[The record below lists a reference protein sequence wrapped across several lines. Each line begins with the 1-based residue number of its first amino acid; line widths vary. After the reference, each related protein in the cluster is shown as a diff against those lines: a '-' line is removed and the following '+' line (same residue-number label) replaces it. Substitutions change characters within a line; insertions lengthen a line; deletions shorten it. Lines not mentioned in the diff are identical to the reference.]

1 MCERCGKVGLSS
13 TNKHKLANI
22 PQPFSDSSSL
32 ARHRRIHSGKRPYKC
47 PYADCQKTFT
57 RRTTLTRHQ
66 NHHTG
71 TVEEAA
77 AATAAALATRGSS
90 NRGGRQRSDGE
101 QYSNNG
107 SPIST
112 PSPGG
117 RTMSASP
124 NSELAPMNNMHRH
137 PQDYQYMN
145 NSSLP
150 GHLRGEYQMPNQP
163 PPSTTSFSNGM
174 RPTSH
179 PTGYGPPSVLEP
191 PANMDQR
198 QPGSASPHMGNVGWQ
213 SPSHNM
219 PSPSQSNG
227 FAYPEPD
234 PYGAQVQS
242 VGHMYY
248 PPSNIRRPQSTEPD
262 VYDIKPRMNNE
273 GMWTAA
279 Q

>member
-1 MCERCGKVGLSS
+1 
-13 TNKHKLANI
+13 
-22 PQPFSDSSSL
+22 
-32 ARHRRIHSGKRPYKC
+32 
-47 PYADCQKTFT
+47 
-57 RRTTLTRHQ
+57 LTRHQ

-77 AATAAALATRGSS
+77 AATAAALATRGTS

-107 SPIST
+107 SPMST
-112 PSPGG
+112 PSPGQ
-117 RTMSASP
+117 RTLSASP

-137 PQDYQYMN
+137 PGDYQYMN

-150 GHLRGEYQMPNQP
+150 NHLRGDYQLQHQTP
-163 PPSTTSFSNGM
+163 PTTSTFSNGM

-179 PTGYGPPSVLEP
+179 PTNYGPPSILEP
-191 PANMDQR
+191 PANMEQR
-198 QPGSASPHMGNVGWQ
+198 QPGSASGSPHMGNVGWQ
-213 SPSHNM
+213 SPSQNM
-219 PSPSQSNG
+219 PSPSQGNG
-227 FAYPEPD
+227 FAYPDPD
-234 PYGAQVQS
+234 PYGSA

-248 PPSNIRRPQSTEPD
+248 PNSNIRRPQSTEPD
-262 VYDIKPRMNNE
+262 GYDIKPRLNNE